1 MHRLP
6 VSGKPSYGEGDAC
19 VVPGARVRYSPNDDC
34 LLSALA
40 EYDSDN
46 NKIALADVRFSKK
59 VDEDFSW
66 YAAYSLRDH
75 RLWDFA
81 SSLYNPMTMK
91 EDIFNEVLFHYAEVG
106 FTHQPIDWFRYSP
119 YVRWDID
126 ENELDRIG
134 TSFDFLTDC
143 LGFRFYV
150 EYENDYIYVD
160 GYKYEHEFNFGFQ
173 LFLRAFGDGDR
184 AMFY

>member
-1 MHRLP
+1 M
-6 VSGKPSYGEGDAC
+6 
-19 VVPGARVRYSPNDDC
+19 RYSPNDDC

-46 NKIALADVRFSKK
+46 NKIALADVRFSNK

-81 SSLYNPMTMK
+81 SSPYNPMTMK

-173 LFLRAFGDGDR
+173 IFLRAFGDGDR